1 MIVSR
6 SDVIKG
12 SKEDLLEKMYVRLE
26 AEYEFEGKAE
36 QLNCLQ
42 EIMVMLSTLSKKNAI
57 MLFAETNQFNFK
69 VWYEENE

>member
-1 MIVSR
+1 
-6 SDVIKG
+6 
-12 SKEDLLEKMYVRLE
+12 
-26 AEYEFEGKAE
+26 E